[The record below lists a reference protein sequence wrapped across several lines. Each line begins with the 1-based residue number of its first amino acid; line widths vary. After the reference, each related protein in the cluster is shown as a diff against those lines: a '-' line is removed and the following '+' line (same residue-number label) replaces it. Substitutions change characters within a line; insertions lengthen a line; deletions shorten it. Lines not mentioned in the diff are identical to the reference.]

1 MKHSLNIALVLLL
14 MSLLL
19 SACGR
24 SSSAGGPVAKSTLLA
39 ATPISTHVF
48 KQPTTII
55 KEEAVAEKVETP
67 EAATPEAAAPEDLA
81 RGERTYTNKS
91 CGDCH
96 GAQGEGVE
104 GKGSKLA
111 GTAVTEQAFTDF
123 LRTGGA
129 VGNSHLYG
137 PQSISPSGMEALYLY
152 VKSFQP

>member
-1 MKHSLNIALVLLL
+1 MKYSLTIALVFLALLL
-14 MSLLL
+14 F
-19 SACGR
+19 ACGR
-24 SSSAGGPVAKSTLLA
+24 SQPAGGPAPGSTLLA

-55 KEEAVAEKVETP
+55 KEAAVAEKAETP
-67 EAATPEAAAPEDLA
+67 EAEAAAPEDLA
-81 RGERTYTNKS
+81 RGERTYTSKS

-104 GKGSKLA
+104 GQGSKLA
-111 GTAVTEQAFTDF
+111 GTTVTEQAFTDF
-123 LRTGGA
+123 LRTGGG

-137 PQSISPSGMEALYLY
+137 PQSISPSGMEALYAY